1 MKSTRF
7 WGECHVA
14 GIYYEGRRE
23 VVSFLTSSE
32 QVVFKREPEHP
43 HDPNAIAIHTQDGRS
58 IGYIPRDEARRIA
71 PLMDQGIVFVGYV
84 VALSGSGDSHMSVT
98 LKLYTEVDTAS
109 RLSPSATFIL
119 TELRKY
125 VGLYGSGEFGIFLD
139 PSKPCSDLVVK
150 VRSPSDED
158 PTSTKQNRYR
168 FDFPMNSLN
177 ELLPPLEE
185 LAHQGLLRVGVN
197 MHVHI
202 VLTKRGRSMDL
213 SKLR

>member
-1 MKSTRF
+1 LKSTQF

-23 VVSFLTSSE
+23 VVSALTSSE
-32 QVVFKREPEHP
+32 QVVFKREPQHP

-84 VALSGSGDSHMSVT
+84 DALSDSGDSHLSVN
-98 LKLYTEVDTAS
+98 LQLFTEIDTEF
-109 RLSPSATFIL
+109 RLSPSAKFIL

-125 VGLYGSGEFGIFLD
+125 VTLYGIDEFGIFLD
-139 PSKPCSDLVVK
+139 PSKPCSDLVIK
-150 VRSPSDED
+150 VRSPSAED
-158 PTSTKQNRYR
+158 PTSIQQSRLM
-168 FDFPMNSLN
+168 FDFPMNSLD
-177 ELLPPLEE
+177 EILPPLEE
-185 LAHQGLLRVGVN
+185 LALKGLLRVGVN

-202 VLTKRGRSMDL
+202 VLSELGRSVDL
-213 SKLR
+213 TKL

>member
-23 VVSFLTSSE
+23 VVSSLSSSE
-32 QVVFKREPEHP
+32 QVVFEREPQHP

-71 PLMDQGIVFVGYV
+71 PLMDQGIDFVGYV
-84 VALSGSGDSHMSVT
+84 HSLSGSGDSHISVT
-98 LKLYTEVDTAS
+98 LQLYTEIDS
-109 RLSPSATFIL
+109 ELRLSPSAKFIL

-125 VGLYGSGEFGIFLD
+125 VALYGSGEFGLFLD
-139 PSKPCSDLVVK
+139 PSKPCSDLVIK
-150 VRSPSDED
+150 VRSPSAED
-158 PTSTKQNRYR
+158 PTSTQQSRLM
-168 FDFPMNSLN
+168 FDFPMNSLD
-177 ELLPPLEE
+177 EILPPLEE
-185 LAHQGLLRVGVN
+185 LALKGLLRVGVN

-202 VLTKRGRSMDL
+202 VLSELGRSVDL
-213 SKLR
+213 TKL